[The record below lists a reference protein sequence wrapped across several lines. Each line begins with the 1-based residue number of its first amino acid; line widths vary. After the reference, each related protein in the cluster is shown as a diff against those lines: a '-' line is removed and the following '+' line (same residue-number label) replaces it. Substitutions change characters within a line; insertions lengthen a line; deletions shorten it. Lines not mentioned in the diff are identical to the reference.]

1 MHLKYLKGALNAE
14 LTEVIP
20 AKRVDGACL
29 VEHKGMGLAKGDLF
43 YYIVTQR

>member
-1 MHLKYLKGALNAE
+1 MHLKYLKGPLNTE
-14 LTEVIP
+14 LAEVIP

-29 VEHKGMGLAKGDLF
+29 IEHKGMGLTKGDLF